1 MYMHIKDIYDL
12 RIPILKAQQ
21 PFYEETSASC
31 EQCVNLYSGGWITP
45 KFAIWHILVTTFL
58 ITSSQTIQKPHV

>member
-1 MYMHIKDIYDL
+1 MHIKDIYDL

-31 EQCVNLYSGGWITP
+31 EQYVNLYNGGRWANDF
-45 KFAIWHILVTTFL
+45 KVCYLQF
-58 ITSSQTIQKPHV
+58 